1 MNGGTR
7 VNRKYIGI
15 PVALIFMAAFV
26 AISLLVNQSLH
37 GTPWFLF
44 SSGLRIV
51 FGIAILYVAWRVY
64 GKTIPEI
71 LNFKNSRIAL
81 ISGIAF
87 LVYALYFIMALIV
100 GAESI
105 TGLTAGLLISKVIL
119 QQITTGFYEELNYRF
134 LICEGYFHG
143 ERTIKRRL
151 FYSVLSFLIFGV
163 LHIINGWDT
172 YRFLLTG
179 SIGFAFATM
188 FLCSGNIVIPMII
201 HALYDMIANL
211 ERFVIWRQNSAFDA
225 INSALY
231 IIIGVMVVLSVYM
244 LIRKQKRNEVQH

>member
-7 VNRKYIGI
+7 LNRKYIGI
-15 PVALIFMAAFV
+15 PVALIFMVAFV
-26 AISLLVNQSLH
+26 AISLLINQSLH
-37 GTPWFLF
+37 GTTWFLF
-44 SSGLRIV
+44 SSGMRIV
-51 FGIAILYVAWRVY
+51 FGIAILYVSWRIY

-71 LNFKNSRIAL
+71 LNLKNSRIAI
-81 ISGIAF
+81 ISGIGF
-87 LVYALYFIMALIV
+87 LVYALYYVMALVV
-100 GAESI
+100 GTESI

-119 QQITTGFYEELNYRF
+119 QQIATGFYEELNYRF

-151 FYSVLSFLIFGV
+151 LYAVLSFLIFGA

-179 SIGFAFATM
+179 TIGFAFAAM
-188 FLCSGNIVIPMII
+188 FLCSGNIVIPMIV
-201 HALYDMIANL
+201 HAVYDMIANL
-211 ERFVIWRQNSAFDA
+211 EGFVTWRQGGASEVINSAF
-225 INSALY
+225 Y

-244 LIRKQKRNEVQH
+244 LTRKQKSN